1 VQVER
6 ANDGVARINDES
18 IRKLS
23 IINPQ
28 VVQEFEEAKK
38 AVEKEHEL
46 TVRDA
51 LKLYPK
57 AIIFSI
63 IFSSAVIM
71 EGYDLSLMGSFFGF
85 PVSDTLALPRSS
97 TLSLITMQPFRNF
110 YGTEDNPDGG
120 RNIGAAW
127 QSGIQNGVQVGSII
141 GLWLNGIVS
150 DKFGYRK
157 VSAVKPLDYG
167 EILSR

>member
-1 VQVER
+1 MTERRRSSVVQVER
-6 ANDGVARINDES
+6 ADDGIIRINDSS

-23 IINPQ
+23 MINPQ
-28 VVQEFEEAKK
+28 VVQQFDEAKN
-38 AVEKEHEL
+38 AAEKEHQL

-85 PVSDTLALPRSS
+85 PVSASLAWPQPRITAGS
-97 TLSLITMQPFRNF
+97 TVDVRCQMATRLYQMPRRQPAD
-110 YGTEDNPDGG
+110 DNP
-120 RNIGAAW
+120 AF
-127 QSGIQNGVQVGSII
+127 Q
-141 GLWLNGIVS
+141 
-150 DKFGYRK
+150 KFLRH
-157 VSAVKPLDYG
+157 
-167 EILSR
+167 

>member
-1 VQVER
+1 MTERRRSSIVQVER
-6 ANDGVARINDES
+6 AHDGVARINDSS

-23 IINPQ
+23 MINPQ
-28 VVQEFEEAKK
+28 AAQQFDEAKN
-38 AVEKEHEL
+38 AAEKEHEL

-85 PVSDTLALPRSS
+85 PVSAFLACPEPQITTES
-97 TLSLITMQPFRNF
+97 TGDGLCP
-110 YGTEDNPDGG
+110 NPHVP
-120 RNIGAAW
+120 AAD
-127 QSGIQNGVQVGSII
+127 IIRTVG
-141 GLWLNGIVS
+141 
-150 DKFGYRK
+150 
-157 VSAVKPLDYG
+157 
-167 EILSR
+167 

>member
-1 VQVER
+1 MQVNR
-6 ANDGVARINDES
+6 TDDGVVRIRDGS

-23 IINPQ
+23 VINPG
-28 VVQEFEEAKK
+28 VVQEFEEAKN
-38 AVEKEHEL
+38 AASKEHEL

-85 PVSDTLALPRSS
+85 PVCVHVMCPREHLPLR
-97 TLSLITMQPFRNF
+97 
-110 YGTEDNPDGG
+110 
-120 RNIGAAW
+120 
-127 QSGIQNGVQVGSII
+127 
-141 GLWLNGIVS
+141 GLPADIS
-150 DKFGYRK
+150 QRT
-157 VSAVKPLDYG
+157 
-167 EILSR
+167 